1 MSISE
6 ETRMNLLKAIRDK
19 AYRTGDF
26 TLASGRKSD
35 YYIDLKELTL
45 DAAGCL
51 LAGRAIYDRIR
62 DMDISAV
69 GGMELGSVPIS
80 TSVCLVSALE
90 GAPLNNFIVRK
101 EAKSHGTGKRL
112 EGKVNPGDK
121 VVVVEDVVSTGGS
134 SVKAIEAVEQ
144 AGAFVEALVAIVDR
158 QMGGAETFEK
168 RGVRY
173 IPLYT
178 VTDIREL
185 TSRAR

>member
-6 ETRMNLLKAIRDK
+6 ETRMNLLEAIRDK

-26 TLASGRKSD
+26 TLVSGGKSD

-45 DAAGCL
+45 DATGCL
-51 LAGRAIYDRIR
+51 LVGRAIYDRIR
-62 DMDISAV
+62 DMDVSAV

-101 EAKSHGTGKRL
+101 ETKSHGTGKRL
-112 EGKVNPGDK
+112 EGKVRPGDR

-134 SVKAIEAVEQ
+134 SMKAIEAIDL
-144 AGAFVEALVAIVDR
+144 AGAYVEAVVAIVDR
-158 QMGGAETFEK
+158 QMGGPEAFER
-168 RGVRY
+168 RGVIY

-178 VTDIREL
+178 VTDIRKFKSP
-185 TSRAR
+185 TR